1 MDAYLEETELEIER
15 WRVAGRHIPSQTQ
28 IDIAAEMASYYK
40 GNASESDAMR
50 EFLLPL
56 GIGIRSFG
64 DIALVYWTADQKVKA
79 VAAANLKKLPEFLA
93 SEDNEIRQLA
103 KWKLDELNK

>member
-1 MDAYLEETELEIER
+1 MDAYLEETEAEIER
-15 WRVAGRHIPSQTQ
+15 WRVTGRHIPTQYQ
-28 IDIAAEMASYYK
+28 IDIAAKMICRYK

-56 GIGIRSFG
+56 GICIRNFG
-64 DIALVYWTADQKVKA
+64 DVTIVCWAADQKVKA

-93 SEDNEIRQLA
+93 SEDDEVRQLA
-103 KWKLDELNK
+103 KWRLDELNK